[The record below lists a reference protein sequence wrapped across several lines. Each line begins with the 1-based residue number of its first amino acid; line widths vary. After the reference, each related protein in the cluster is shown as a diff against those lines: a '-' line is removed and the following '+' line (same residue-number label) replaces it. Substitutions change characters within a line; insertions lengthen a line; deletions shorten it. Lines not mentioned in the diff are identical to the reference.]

1 MAVEYANIF
10 RTLNYMME
18 SRARR
23 EDAKTEASLR
33 ALQMAKEE
41 ERFDKE
47 LAFKREQLGLQQ
59 EELLA
64 KKEERFID
72 RAKGLAQVALSNW
85 GSEAK
90 VVWNTTFN
98 DWYNSFLD
106 KDGAISDSKKKEMI
120 KSLTGNGDF
129 VFTDTATGKPIT
141 MDIAAAD
148 NLITQMRVV
157 DKLIKGGSSAT
168 GELDILY
175 GQWEQATGTALTNY
189 NDGKQFRDGYN
200 RLTKELQ
207 QVELGDFDFNILQDQ
222 ISGLKDIILDE
233 SLLGED
239 ESNILQPDK
248 SKEVTLDSVLNTL
261 DAESM
266 MQFINQDSNELNILA
281 RKQQIVK
288 GIPYLNEWAVKI
300 DEMTVPYGA
309 DKKTQWD
316 AVRGQ
321 MSILNSEI
329 QKSKNAL
336 KELNKEIQQEVNQH
350 NRYIDYNESLGLTS
364 DMSNENIYGPEMQ
377 EQHNLEKLLIETTL
391 EVLENKKQEMQPVYN
406 KLWRGW

>member
-33 ALQMAKEE
+33 ALQMAQQE

-59 EELLA
+59 EEFAA
-64 KKEERFID
+64 KKEERFIN
-72 RAKGLAQVALSNW
+72 RAKGLAQVALTNW

-90 VVWNTTFN
+90 TVWNTTF
-98 DWYNSFLD
+98 DGWYSSFLD
-106 KDGAISDSKKKEMI
+106 EDGAISNKNKKAMI

-141 MDIAAAD
+141 MDVAAAE
-148 NLITQMRVV
+148 NFITQMRVI
-157 DKLIKGGSSAT
+157 DKLIKGGGSAT
-168 GELDILY
+168 SELDILY

-200 RLTKELQ
+200 RLTAELQ
-207 QVELGDFDFNILQDQ
+207 QIELGDFDFNILQDQ
-222 ISGLKDIILDE
+222 ISGLKDMILDE
-233 SLLGED
+233 SLLGAD

-248 SKEVTLDSVLNTL
+248 SKEVTIESVLNTL
-261 DAESM
+261 DSESM
-266 MQFINQDSNELNILA
+266 MQFINLDSSEANMLA

-300 DEMTVPYGA
+300 DEMTVPYDA
-309 DKKTQWD
+309 DDKTKFN
-316 AVRGQ
+316 ALKGQ
-321 MSILNSEI
+321 MDIINYEI
-329 QKSKNAL
+329 RKSQNAL
-336 KELNKEIQQEVNQH
+336 KELNKEIQQEISQH
-350 NRYIDYNESLGLTS
+350 NKYIDYNENLGLTS
-364 DMSNENIYGPEMQ
+364 DMSNGNIYGPEMQ
-377 EQHNLEKLLIETTL
+377 EQHNIEKLLLETTL
-391 EVLENKKQEMQPVYN
+391 DVLENKKQEIQPLYT